1 MAESL
6 DAYVL
11 LDRYVCRLISRM
23 ADSGTSLDDTFGF
36 FGICPSLLEVE
47 QRIIVDSRYSHYE
60 QVGSYRLKNLQ
71 RS

>member
-11 LDRYVCRLISRM
+11 PDRDVCRLTSRM
-23 ADSGTSLDDTFGF
+23 ADSGTSLDNTCGF

-47 QRIIVDSRYSHYE
+47 QRLIMDRRDSDHE
-60 QVGSYRLKNLQ
+60 
-71 RS
+71 